1 MNRSSQGLLLSQAVN
16 GFVKYKV
23 VEGLSDTTLT
33 SYQDQ
38 LDRLLYLLGD
48 ILIAGFLGIRISAP
62 RVDGVLL
69 ACGGYLKVNMGGHQ
83 TAALL

>member
-1 MNRSSQGLLLSQAVN
+1 MDRSSQGLLLSQAVN

-48 ILIAGFLGIRISAP
+48 ILIAGFLGIRFQHPALTGCSWL
-62 RVDGVLL
+62 VGVTS
-69 ACGGYLKVNMGGHQ
+69 K
-83 TAALL
+83 